1 MRVLSAQLFDKRT
14 AFAAL
19 VLAFSLGTS
28 TGFGKGGAGSFG
40 GGGNSDEDTP
50 VRFADFLTQSRR
62 ALEILPAVFRRLE
75 VDAPVS
81 RELYAKLFTQGAVY
95 AVIPQVQWHIEEHQP
110 CFSPEGEARDAS
122 AKTEGVRRTVC
133 LSYARLAP
141 QLNSANAASKITS
154 LLAHEVSHLV
164 DASEDEA
171 VLLEQTV
178 KARVSMSTF
187 TLYSFAKAQSEE
199 GLREVIMLLEQE
211 TQNQTPAV
219 IGSATLMVEQWLQK
233 ASNAAL
239 GVQFVGKEDLYRVR
253 AQLMM
258 LKAQGSRGLSTAAS
272 WAALL
277 AALKNIP
284 Q

>member
-1 MRVLSAQLFDKRT
+1 MRVLSAQLFDRRT
-14 AFAAL
+14 AFAAV
-19 VLAFSLGTS
+19 VLTFSLGAS
-28 TGFGKGGAGSFG
+28 TGFAKGGAGSFG

-50 VRFADFLTQSRR
+50 VSFADFQAQSRT
-62 ALEILPAVFRRLE
+62 AIEILPAVFRRLE
-75 VDAPVS
+75 VSAPAS
-81 RELYAKLFTQGAVY
+81 RELYAKLFTGGAVY
-95 AVIPQVQWHIEEHQP
+95 AVIPQVQWSIEEHKP
-110 CFSPEGEARDAS
+110 CFSPEGEVRDAS
-122 AKTEGVRRTVC
+122 AKTEGGRRTVC

-171 VLLEQTV
+171 ILLEQTV
-178 KARVSMSTF
+178 KTRVSMSTF
-187 TLYSFAKAQSEE
+187 TLYSLAQAQSEE

-239 GVQFVGKEDLYRVR
+239 GVQFVGKEDLFRVR

-277 AALKNIP
+277 ATLKNIP